1 MIDIAKT
8 VIVKASNSRA
18 IARAITA
25 LRRGGVI
32 IYPTETAYGL
42 GAYFFNTKAVT
53 RIYRIKRRPK
63 GWMLSVIVGS
73 HNAVKR
79 YAKLDAPTL
88 RLVRKFMPG
97 PLTIVSRMKGRKSLA
112 WRIPSHWFA
121 LELVK
126 RFGKPITATS
136 ANISGQPQL
145 YQFEDV
151 RRTFDGKVDVIVNA
165 GNLPKRTPSTIYD
178 VHTTKVLRKGP
189 ISKSAILAALRKG
202 TR

>member
-1 MIDIAKT
+1 VIDIVKT

-42 GAYFFNTKAVT
+42 GAYFSDTKAVT
-53 RIYRIKRRPK
+53 RIYRIKHRPK
-63 GWMLSVIVGS
+63 GWLLSVIVGS
-73 HNAVKR
+73 YNTVKR
-79 YAKLDAPTL
+79 YVALDAQTL
-88 RLVRKFMPG
+88 KLARKFMPG
-97 PLTIVSRMKGRKSLA
+97 PLTIVSRLKGRKSLA

-121 LELVK
+121 LELSK

-136 ANISGQPQL
+136 ANISGQSPL
-145 YQFEDV
+145 YRFGDV

-178 VHTTKVLRKGP
+178 VHTMKVLRKGP
-189 ISKSAILAALRKG
+189 ISKSAILAAL
-202 TR
+202 